1 MRLLRGRVGFVAVW
15 TATTLT
21 GMAISWAGVSGAMRG
36 TAEATP
42 DRAAEVPVLQG
53 RPPSPGPSAVP
64 SQSSGTPSPSAS
76 ASPSTRDGSPAAA
89 PGGGRSPSPDASRGP
104 REKVRTYTVKSGRVV
119 LALSDEAARLVSA
132 SPDDGF
138 RAKVW
143 RQEKWLRVDLTDD
156 VHGSAVFATWH
167 DGAVRVQVYEY

>member
-1 MRLLRGRVGFVAVW
+1 MRGRVGFIAVW

-21 GMAISWAGVSGAMRG
+21 GMAISWAGVSGALRG

-42 DRAAEVPVLQG
+42 DLAAEVPVRHG
-53 RPPSPGPSAVP
+53 RPPVSGPSAAP
-64 SQSSGTPSPSAS
+64 SATSGEPSPSAS
-76 ASPSTRDGSPAAA
+76 ASASPSRPGGSPTAA
-89 PGGGRSPSPDASRGP
+89 PGGGRSPYPETSRRPDER
-104 REKVRTYTVKSGRVV
+104 VRTYTVKSGRVV
-119 LALSDEAARLVSA
+119 LALSDESARLVSA
-132 SPDDGF
+132 TPDDGF
-138 RAKVW
+138 QAKVW